1 MLKLTEV
8 MRERSGFKFISLLN
22 KIREGEIDD
31 HVENTLKSRFLKE
44 SFFPQ
49 HVGHMF
55 GENKPEKDDNGTQL
69 NTLES
74 QLILIDVI
82 DEILK
87 DFVLSQSHINGIEQ
101 RKMSET
107 GNL

>member
-1 MLKLTEV
+1 M
-8 MRERSGFKFISLLN
+8 
-22 KIREGEIDD
+22 
-31 HVENTLKSRFLKE
+31 KSRFLKE

-55 GENKPEKDDNGTQL
+55 GENKPAKDDNETQL
-69 NTLES
+69 NTLDS

-82 DEILK
+82 DEIPK

-107 GNL
+107 ENL